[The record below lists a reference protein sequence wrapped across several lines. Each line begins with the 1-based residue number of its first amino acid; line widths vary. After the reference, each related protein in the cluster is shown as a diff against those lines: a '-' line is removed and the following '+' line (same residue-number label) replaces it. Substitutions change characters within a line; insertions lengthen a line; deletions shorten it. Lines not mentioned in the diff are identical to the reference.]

1 VSRFEPP
8 PNENFIRTSREI
20 RKMFSGALVFQEGS
34 AVNARPWLFL
44 TVSAL
49 FEVAWIV
56 SLKLTD
62 GFARLLPLLA
72 YLVSGLG
79 AAVFLSMAMKAIP
92 MGTAYAVWMGVSLV
106 GAPCVDVALFKE
118 PCSAFRVGCAL
129 LIVAGTCGLRFATP
143 G

>member
-1 VSRFEPP
+1 
-8 PNENFIRTSREI
+8 
-20 RKMFSGALVFQEGS
+20 MHA
-34 AVNARPWLFL
+34 AAARPWLL
-44 TVSAL
+44 LMLSAL

-62 GFARLLPLLA
+62 GFARALPLVG

-79 AAVFLSMAMKAIP
+79 AAVFLSMAMKTIP

-106 GAPCVDVALFKE
+106 GALCVDVAFFKE
-118 PCSAFRVGCAL
+118 PWNAFRFGCAL
-129 LIVAGTCGLRFATP
+129 LIVAGTCGLRLAAP

>member
-1 VSRFEPP
+1 MLDHFAQHE
-8 PNENFIRTSREI
+8 
-20 RKMFSGALVFQEGS
+20 
-34 AVNARPWLFL
+34 ARPWMLL
-44 TVSAL
+44 LVSAA

-62 GFARLLPLLA
+62 GFARILPLIG

-79 AAVFLSMAMKAIP
+79 AAVFLSMAMKTIP

-106 GAPCVDVALFKE
+106 GALCVDVAFFKE
-118 PCSAFRVGCAL
+118 PWSVFRVGCAL
-129 LIVAGTCGLRFATP
+129 LIVAGTYGLRVATP